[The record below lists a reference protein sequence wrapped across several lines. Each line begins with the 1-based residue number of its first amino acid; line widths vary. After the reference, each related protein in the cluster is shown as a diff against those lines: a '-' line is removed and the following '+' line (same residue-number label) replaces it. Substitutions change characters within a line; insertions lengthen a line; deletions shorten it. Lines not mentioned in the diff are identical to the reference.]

1 MNYKKPATWIVV
13 TAVATCI
20 VAAVCLLTNPLSG
33 NDDTREDK
41 YYLLIGT
48 EDVLDIEV
56 STPVASGGC
65 RNADNSP
72 FKKGEKVWL
81 EQLNTESDLRGVKIT
96 ALDTEGK
103 VVYTFTVPKNATDDE
118 ITRLIGNDA
127 WLFRPQ
133 THPSL

>member
-1 MNYKKPATWIVV
+1 MQK
-13 TAVATCI
+13 
-20 VAAVCLLTNPLSG
+20 
-33 NDDTREDK
+33 
-41 YYLLIGT
+41 
-48 EDVLDIEV
+48 
-56 STPVASGGC
+56 C
-65 RNADNSP
+65 RQSP
-72 FKKGEKVWL
+72 FKKGGKVWL

-96 ALDTEGK
+96 ALDTEEK